1 MNNKINIWINNS
13 ISNVDTCGFNDNDR
27 PYLKYNLCNKPLKYL
42 NSNKYQC
49 EYLFNKLI
57 KTSINNDQY
66 YSKYEYNSNKDTEVY
81 EDYQTPLIDRTM
93 LKDFI
98 TFCYNQK

>member
-1 MNNKINIWINNS
+1 MNNKIIRWVNQPINN
-13 ISNVDTCGFNDNDR
+13 VDIYGFIDNDR
-27 PYLKYNLCNKPLKYL
+27 KYLKSNICNKPLKYL

-57 KTSINNDQY
+57 KTSNQNNQY
-66 YSKYEYNSNKDTEVY
+66 YSKYEYINNTEIFD
-81 EDYQTPLIDRTM
+81 DYHEPLFDKSM

-98 TFCYNQK
+98 KFCYNQK